1 MIEAELR
8 MVLVLLIVL
17 IVWNNYRI
25 LLLEKKTQSI
35 EFTKVNK

>member
-17 IVWNNYRI
+17 IVWNSYRI
-25 LLLEKKTQSI
+25 LLLEKKN
-35 EFTKVNK
+35 TKH

>member
-25 LLLEKKTQSI
+25 LLEKKN
-35 EFTKVNK
+35 TKH